1 MEHATMYY
9 AGLDIHKKI
18 IAHCVKTRDGR
29 LIAEGT
35 IPARRDDL
43 LEWAGSLGRPWTAAM
58 EATMFTGWIYDT
70 LRPLADELKV
80 ANPQQL
86 KAISCA
92 KKKSDRIDA
101 EVICDLTRVDLLP
114 ECYMAPQWMR
124 DLRRALRFRNYLVRH
139 ATSLKNKTSGLLM
152 ELGIEYSG
160 DKLHGKRYFRELLG
174 TLDEAPAN
182 VIPMLR
188 FNHET
193 MRLFEATQRQLVREL
208 TRHKRLA
215 ERVALLQ
222 TIPGVG
228 DVLSLTWALEIGE
241 SDRFTSI
248 RKAVS
253 YCGLC
258 SRFISSAGVTKR
270 APISKQRNEHLQ
282 WALIEVAKLAPRHNA
297 QLAALH
303 EGMIAKGSNKNQAT
317 LAVARKLVAY
327 LMAVDRSGK
336 PFVVRGD
343 QEPKKETAS

>member
-18 IAHCVKTRDGR
+18 ITHCIKTREGR
-29 LIAEGT
+29 LVAEGT
-35 IPARRDDL
+35 IPARRSDL
-43 LEWAGSLGRPWTAAM
+43 LEWAATLERPWIGAM

-70 LRPLADELKV
+70 LKPHADELKV

-101 EVICDLTRVDLLP
+101 KKICDLTRVDLLP

-139 ATSLKNKTSGLLM
+139 SSSLKNKTAGLLM
-152 ELGIEYSG
+152 ELGIEYNS

-174 TLDEAPAN
+174 TLDDAPAN

-193 MRLFEATQRQLVREL
+193 MRVFESTQRQLVREL
-208 TRHKRLA
+208 KRDKRLE

-222 TIPGVG
+222 SIPGVG
-228 DVLSLTWALEIGE
+228 DVLSLTWALEVGE
-241 SDRFTSI
+241 NDRFTSI

-258 SRFISSAGVTKR
+258 GRFISSAGVTKR
-270 APISKQRNEHLQ
+270 APLSKQRNEHLQ
-282 WALIEVAKLAPRHNA
+282 WALIEVAKFAPRHNA
-297 QLAALH
+297 QLAKLH
-303 EGMIAKGSNKNQAT
+303 ERTIAKGSNKNQAT

-327 LMAVDRSGK
+327 LMAVDQSGK
-336 PFVVRGD
+336 PFVVRD
-343 QEPKKETAS
+343 DHETKEETAS